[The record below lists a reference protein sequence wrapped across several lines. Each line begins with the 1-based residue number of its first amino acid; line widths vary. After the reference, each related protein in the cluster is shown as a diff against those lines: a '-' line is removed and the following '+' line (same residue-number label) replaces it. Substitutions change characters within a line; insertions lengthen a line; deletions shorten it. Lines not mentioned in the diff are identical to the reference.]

1 MGRRLTFEWD
11 EHNLKHIARHG
22 VSREEF
28 EDTFRHPMVEE
39 VVSSRREDRV
49 TAMARTSLGRYLFL
63 VYTMRTG
70 HIRAVTAYTLPRSK
84 RRNYDE
90 AIEEHEQD

>member
-1 MGRRLTFEWD
+1 MGRKLTFEWD
-11 EHNLKHIARHG
+11 DYNLNHIARHG

-39 VVSSRREDRV
+39 VISSGREDRV

-70 HIRAVTAYTLPRSK
+70 HVRAVTAYTLPRNK
-84 RRNYDE
+84 RRDYDK
-90 AIEEHEQD
+90 AIEEPEQD